1 METIRYSLEVITNGF
16 IAEQVQENFVF
27 PSTPSPDQYKQL
39 TPLFAP
45 YGIAPQ
51 DAVKVLMDF
60 EKDPS
65 DLAPQDLKNRI
76 NALNVLN
83 NALDNPELVSMIMA
97 APMAQ
102 GQVENINATIMLMK
116 RLIGLLLL
124 EATYAVE
131 GDADADEIAEYFDAP
146 VATVGAIEK
155 GLPQTNAPFTM
166 APSQTMTPSPTMLST
181 MAPSPTMGPSMA
193 PKKRSKIFDKIKS
206 LGEKSKSAK
215 QLLTIHNVIIGVLV
229 LIIIYLLMKKK

>member
-83 NALDNPELVSMIMA
+83 NALDNPQLVNMIMA

-146 VATVGAIEK
+146 VETVGAIEK
-155 GLPQTNAPFTM
+155 GPPQTYAPFTM
-166 APSQTMTPSPTMLST
+166 APSQ
-181 MAPSPTMGPSMA
+181 TMGPSMA

>member
-27 PSTPSPDQYKQL
+27 PTPSPDQYKQL

-83 NALDNPELVSMIMA
+83 NALDNPQLVNMIMA

-131 GDADADEIAEYFDAP
+131 GDADADEIAEYFE
-146 VATVGAIEK
+146 EK
-155 GLPQTNAPFTM
+155 GPPQTID
-166 APSQTMTPSPTMLST
+166 PSQRLPSPTILST

>member
-27 PSTPSPDQYKQL
+27 PMTPSPDQYKQL

-45 YGIAPQ
+45 YGITPQ

-65 DLAPQDLKNRI
+65 DLAPQDLKSRI
-76 NALNVLN
+76 GALNVLDK
-83 NALDNPELVSMIMA
+83 ALDNPELVNMIMS

-116 RLIGLLLL
+116 RLIALLLL
-124 EATYAVE
+124 EATYAVD
-131 GDADADEIAEYFDAP
+131 GDADADEIAENFDAP
-146 VATVGAIEK
+146 VATM
-155 GLPQTNAPFTM
+155 APTMGPTM
-166 APSQTMTPSPTMLST
+166 APTMGPTMGPT
-181 MAPSPTMGPSMA
+181 MAPTMGPTMGPSMAPTMA

-206 LGEKSKSAK
+206 LGEKAKSAK
-215 QLLTIHNVIIGVLV
+215 QLFTIHNVIIGVLV
-229 LIIIYLLMKKK
+229 LIIIYLVMKKK

>member
-16 IAEQVQENFVF
+16 IAEQVQENFVL

-45 YGIAPQ
+45 YGITPQ

-65 DLAPQDLKNRI
+65 DLAPQDLKSRI
-76 NALNVLN
+76 NALNVLDK
-83 NALDNPELVSMIMA
+83 ALDNPVLVNMIMA
-97 APMAQ
+97 NPMAQ

-116 RLIGLLLL
+116 RLIALLLL

-131 GDADADEIAEYFDAP
+131 GDVDADEIAEYFDDP
-146 VATVGAIEK
+146 VATTA
-155 GLPQTNAPFTM
+155 APT
-166 APSQTMTPSPTMLST
+166 AAAT
-181 MAPSPTMGPSMA
+181 MA

-206 LGEKSKSAK
+206 LGEKAKSAK
-215 QLLTIHNVIIGVLV
+215 KFFTIHNVIIAVLV
-229 LIIIYLLMKKK
+229 LIIIYLLTKKK

>member
-27 PSTPSPDQYKQL
+27 PTPSPDQYKQL

-83 NALDNPELVSMIMA
+83 NALDNPQLVNMIMA

-146 VATVGAIEK
+146 VATVGAIEEK
-155 GLPQTNAPFTM
+155 GPPQTID
-166 APSQTMTPSPTMLST
+166 PSQRLPSPTILST